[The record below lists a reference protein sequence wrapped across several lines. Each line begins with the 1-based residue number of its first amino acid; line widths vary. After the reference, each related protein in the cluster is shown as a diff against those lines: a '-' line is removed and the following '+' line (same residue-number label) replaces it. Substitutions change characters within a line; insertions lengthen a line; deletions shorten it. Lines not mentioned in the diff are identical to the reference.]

1 MTLAAK
7 TLNFTLTKL
16 VKQERNPEN
25 VEKYVLSGKKEIG
38 GEGEYKFK
46 KEFAFVTTT
55 KLKDKLWR
63 EKNRNTVET
72 QKAGQLTYKL

>member
-25 VEKYVLSGKKEIG
+25 VEKYLIKRKERDRGKVNTSLKK
-38 GEGEYKFK
+38 KFL
-46 KEFAFVTTT
+46 FVTTT
-55 KLKDKLWR
+55 KL
-63 EKNRNTVET
+63 
-72 QKAGQLTYKL
+72 

>member
-25 VEKYVLSGKKEIG
+25 VEKYLIKRKERDRGKVNTSLKKNFYLLQQQSCRINYGEKKQEYSGDAQG
-38 GEGEYKFK
+38 G
-46 KEFAFVTTT
+46 TS
-55 KLKDKLWR
+55 DK
-63 EKNRNTVET
+63 
-72 QKAGQLTYKL
+72 